1 MHKTLRAIETW
12 RVRHIT
18 TSAVRDEMADA
29 DAQRHAADVDPHR
42 RTGLHI

>member
-1 MHKTLRAIETW
+1 MHKAIE
-12 RVRHIT
+12 
-18 TSAVRDEMADA
+18 AMADA